1 VRNFLLQSGGAEILR
16 IAICLGIERGL
27 RIIAPIHDAVLCEG
41 RVEDIRSIVDEAK
54 AVMRQASRIYL
65 GAELRV
71 EEKIFAYPARLM
83 TEEAWGC
90 GAWSLRSWRG

>member
-1 VRNFLLQSGGAEILR
+1 
-16 IAICLGIERGL
+16 
-27 RIIAPIHDAVLCEG
+27 
-41 RVEDIRSIVDEAK
+41 
-54 AVMRQASRIYL
+54 MRQASRIYL